1 MDLTLD
7 REKCWELQYF
17 ENMLMSRN
25 INTVTA
31 QLDTIQSSIDKLMSK
46 IPDNAYIADN
56 AYSAAKELKM
66 RLCECQ
72 NMLSDLNCRPRVSH
86 RVDIDIFLD
95 YLLAK

>member
-17 ENMLMSRN
+17 ENMLMTRN

-46 IPDNAYIADN
+46 IPD
-56 AYSAAKELKM
+56 SAHIMAKELKAG
-66 RLCECQ
+66 LCECQ
-72 NMLSDLNCRPRVSH
+72 NMLRDLNCRPRVSH